1 MNRTLRP
8 QHMSATESKSP
19 TIFQRIGKIFVRA
32 LIVAAVAVCLGSGL
46 NRSAATL
53 NRDLRPAGFGRG
65 MVHGA
70 LMPLAL
76 PNLLVG
82 YDVTI
87 YAAMNDGR
95 PYKLGYTLGVNLCGL
110 VFFGLFFWRVKRWA
124 GARR

>member
-1 MNRTLRP
+1 
-8 QHMSATESKSP
+8 MSATASKAP
-19 TIFQRIGKIFVRA
+19 TIPQRIGKIFLRA
-32 LIVAAVAVCLGSGL
+32 LILVVVAVCLGWGL

-76 PNLLVG
+76 PNLLAG
-82 YDVTI
+82 YDVAI
-87 YAAMNDGR
+87 YAVINNGR

-110 VFFGLFFWRVKRWA
+110 IFFGLFFWRVRRWA
-124 GARR
+124 GARRPQ

>member
-1 MNRTLRP
+1 
-8 QHMSATESKSP
+8 MSATESNAP
-19 TIFQRIGKIFVRA
+19 TVPVRLGKGVLRA
-32 LIVAAVAVCLGSGL
+32 LIVVAVAGCIGWAL

-82 YDVTI
+82 YDVAI
-87 YAAMNDGR
+87 YAVINNGR

-110 VFFGLFFWRVKRWA
+110 IFFGLFFWRVRQWAAKRSE
-124 GARR
+124 